1 MDANEVLDRYA
12 QADLK
17 RISLMTNLTGP
28 KMPDGKIHNDRLN
41 SAK

>member
-17 RISLMTNLTGP
+17 RISLMTNLTGA

>member
-17 RISLMTNLTGP
+17 RISLMTNLRGA
-28 KMPDGKIHNDRLN
+28 KMPDAEF
-41 SAK
+41 S

>member
-1 MDANEVLDRYA
+1 MDANQVLSRYA

-17 RISLMTNLTGP
+17 RISLRTNLRGA
-28 KMPDGKIHNDRLN
+28 KMPDGRMHNDRLN